1 MKGLTHLLIIL
12 AAIGFILAII
22 FRLANI
28 MPLGASSQSAFRFA
42 VLCLLF
48 AINFILM
55 EVRDKKTK
63 E

>member
-1 MKGLTHLLIIL
+1 MKGLAYFLIVL
-12 AAIGFILAII
+12 AAIAFILAII

-48 AINFILM
+48 SLNFILL
-55 EVRDKKTK
+55 EIKNKKPQA
-63 E
+63 